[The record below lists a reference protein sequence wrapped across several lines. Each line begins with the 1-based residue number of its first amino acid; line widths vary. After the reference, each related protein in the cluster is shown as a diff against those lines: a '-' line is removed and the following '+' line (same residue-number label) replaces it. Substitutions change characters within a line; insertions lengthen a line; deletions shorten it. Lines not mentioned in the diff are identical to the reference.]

1 MPRKSPT
8 PGLTSSD
15 QVLEFLNQ
23 HEDDNVNLKEE
34 VFYKVSTGSLILDIE
49 TGGGLPPG
57 LHRFCGVNE
66 GGKTSEAFEV
76 MRNFLSSVENSRGF
90 YVKAEGRLPPEMKK
104 RSGVNFVTDPT
115 EWEDGSC
122 FVLESNIYETVFKAM
137 KMLVSENNENK
148 RYCFVVDS
156 VDGLIPKGDLD
167 KDFSEAHK
175 VAGGA
180 LLASKIMQRI
190 SLDMTKSGHMMILI
204 SQVRSDIQLD
214 PYTKKTIKVASASG
228 GYALLHYAN
237 FIFEFQHKYKG
248 DIIFEND
255 SDKKIDYKTNR
266 PKGRWAKVAIVKS
279 TNESTDLVIPYP
291 IKYGRKDGTS
301 IWKEYEVMDMMQ
313 RNGFLGK
320 AGAWI
325 TIDKSVIDDLK
336 DNGIECPE
344 KFQGRKAFFDFLDN
358 NKEFTDYWY
367 KRFKEA
373 FSD

>member
-1 MPRKSPT
+1 MPRKSST
-8 PGLTSSD
+8 TTTTSSG
-15 QVLEFLNQ
+15 QVLDFLKQ
-23 HEDDNVNLKEE
+23 HDGEHLNFKEE

-49 TGGGLPPG
+49 TGGGLTPG

-76 MRNFLSSVENSRGF
+76 MRNFLDSVENSRGF
-90 YVKAEGRLPPEMKK
+90 YIKAEGRLSPEMKE
-104 RSGVNFVTDPT
+104 RSGINFVIDPN

-122 FVLESNIYETVFKAM
+122 FVLESNIYETVFAAM
-137 KMLVSENNENK
+137 KMLVSENNEGK
-148 RYCFVVDS
+148 RYCFIVDS
-156 VDGLIPKGDLD
+156 VDGLIPKGDLE
-167 KDFSEAHK
+167 KDFGEAHK

-180 LLASKIMQRI
+180 LIASKIMQRI
-190 SLDMTKSGHMMILI
+190 SLDMVKSGHMMILI

-214 PYTKKTIKVASASG
+214 PYSKRTVKIASASG
-228 GYALLHYAN
+228 GNALLHYAN
-237 FIFEFQHKYKG
+237 FIFEFQQKYKG
-248 DIIFEND
+248 DLIFEND
-255 SDKKIDYKTNR
+255 SDKKINYKTNR
-266 PKGRWAKVAIVKS
+266 PQGRWAKVAIMKS

-325 TIDKSVIDDLK
+325 TIDKSVLDDLK
-336 DNGIECPE
+336 ENDIECPE

-358 NKEFTDYWY
+358 NKDFTDYWY